1 MARMTFSARNA
12 EEPLGLRLFLCVSK
26 SLIRPRALYLKRAS
40 LFRENRFTDEFQ
52 RGRNQA
58 LPSPKALFAWA
69 GYGAGGAVSLKF
81 PFSL

>member
-1 MARMTFSARNA
+1 MTFSARNA

-26 SLIRPRALYLKRAS
+26 SLIQPRALYLKRAF

-58 LPSPKALFAWA
+58 LPYPEGTLRM
-69 GYGAGGAVSLKF
+69 GGLWCWRRG
-81 PFSL
+81 